1 MTVVGYLG
9 PEGTFTHEAV
19 LGAPGAAGFELRAL
33 PTIYDVVMAVEDGRV
48 ERGLVPIE
56 NSIEGAVN
64 VTLDALALETADV
77 SIVGEVVHPIS
88 QCLIAPAAIALD
100 QVQGVVSHP
109 QPIAQCARFIR
120 ESLPNAQVMPV
131 SSTSEAV
138 RLVAEHGP
146 GWVALGPRLAASYH
160 GCEVL
165 LEGVEDEPG
174 NETRFV
180 WLAPTAAVEPLRAA
194 GAGGGFQPAVA
205 GIDRL
210 GTRADVGPVSWK
222 TAIVFWGTGSGSP
235 GWLVD
240 CLTELSSRSVN
251 MTRIESRPLK
261 QGLGEYMF
269 FIDCQGRADSPE
281 LSAALAA
288 LEEHTKVLRVLG
300 SFPAA

>member
-1 MTVVGYLG
+1 MLIGYLG
-9 PEGTFTHEAV
+9 PEGTFSHEAAV
-19 LGAPGAAGFELRAL
+19 ASPGSSGFELVGL
-33 PTIYDVVMAVEDGRV
+33 TTIRDVVMAVENGDV
-48 ERGLVPIE
+48 QRGLVPIE
-56 NSIEGAVN
+56 NSIEGSIN
-64 VTLDALALETADV
+64 VTLDTLVLETSNT
-77 SIVGEVVHPIS
+77 SIIGEVVHRIS
-88 QCLIAPAAIALD
+88 QCLIAPS
-100 QVQGVVSHP
+100 QVRLEEVEVVVSHP

-146 GWVALGPRLAASYH
+146 GWVALGPRLAAAYH

-165 LEGVEDEPG
+165 LEGVEDEAG
-174 NETRFV
+174 NQTRFV
-180 WLAPTAAVEPLRAA
+180 WLASTAQIEPVGDTA
-194 GAGGGFQPAVA
+194 GWTPAVS
-205 GIDRL
+205 GIDGFGVTTL
-210 GTRADVGPVSWK
+210 NPPSWK

-240 CLTELSSRSVN
+240 CLTELSSRGVN

-261 QGLGEYMF
+261 LGLGEYMF
-269 FIDCQGRADSPE
+269 FIDCEGRADGPE

-288 LEEHTKVLRVLG
+288 LKEHTKVLRVLG

>member
-19 LGAPGAAGFELRAL
+19 LAAPEASAFELLGL
-33 PTIYDVVMAVEDGRV
+33 PTIYDVVMAVEDGRL

-64 VTLDALALETADV
+64 VTLDALALETTGV
-77 SIVGEVVHPIS
+77 SIVGEVIQPIS
-88 QCLIAPAAIALD
+88 QCLIALATIPFD
-100 QVQGVVSHP
+100 QVEVVVSHP
-109 QPIAQCARFIR
+109 QSIAQCARFIR
-120 ESLPNAQVMPV
+120 ESLPNAQVMTV

-138 RLVAEHGP
+138 RLAAEHGP
-146 GWVALGPRLAASYH
+146 GWVALGPRLAAAHH
-160 GCEVL
+160 GCVL
-165 LEGVEDEPG
+165 LREGVEDEPG

-180 WLAPTAAVEPLRAA
+180 WLAPTALLDRSDGAAV
-194 GAGGGFQPAVA
+194 GA
-205 GIDRL
+205 
-210 GTRADVGPVSWK
+210 VSWK

-240 CLTELSSRSVN
+240 CLTELSSRGVN

-269 FIDCQGRADSPE
+269 FIDCQGKADSPE

-288 LEEHTKVLRVLG
+288 LAEHTKVLRVLG